1 MDKMI
6 QKVMKK
12 GEQVAPVKSIKIKF
26 QKAKGRAL
34 EKAKKK

>member
-1 MDKMI
+1 MDKLV

-26 QKAKGRAL
+26 QKADV
-34 EKAKKK
+34 AKKMQKQK